1 MAKVLTAPTIAKMK
15 PRGNR
20 TREVPDARAP
30 GLYLQIYPSGKQ
42 SWALRYRRP
51 DGRPNKLVLG
61 TVNLIGDGKRDA
73 DPVIGGHLTLSAV
86 RRLAA
91 TLRHQIALGKDPAA
105 IHRAEKQAVALSA
118 ADTFAAAA
126 IDFINQYAKKKT
138 RHWKEQARLLGL
150 DANGDLE
157 LIEKGLASRW
167 RDKPLAEITDDD
179 LFRLIEEVRHRG
191 TPGLARKKSE
201 ASEPRARIMYATLS
215 KMFNWLLEKRRIK
228 ASPMANLKRP
238 APLPDRDR
246 VLTDGEI
253 IAFWRATDDM
263 PKPFAAVLKLLL
275 LTGCRREEVAG
286 MEVKELSGDGLVWT
300 IPSRRTKNRR
310 VHVVPLP
317 PLARAVI
324 ADAEQLPDC
333 AYIFSTNQRTPISGF
348 SKVKKR
354 LDSQMRERL
363 LTSSPRLV
371 NLVNN
376 TVLHP
381 TPWRL
386 HDLRRTAA
394 TGMAELGIQP
404 HIIELCLNHVSGHKG
419 GIAGVYNRS
428 ENMPQRRAA
437 LEQWAD
443 HIVGLVGDRQ
453 SGGEDERRVSVIQ
466 GGSQNAEQ

>member
-1 MAKVLTAPTIAKMK
+1 
-15 PRGNR
+15 
-20 TREVPDARAP
+20 
-30 GLYLQIYPSGKQ
+30 
-42 SWALRYRRP
+42 
-51 DGRPNKLVLG
+51 
-61 TVNLIGDGKRDA
+61 
-73 DPVIGGHLTLSAV
+73 
-86 RRLAA
+86 
-91 TLRHQIALGKDPAA
+91 
-105 IHRAEKQAVALSA
+105 
-118 ADTFAAAA
+118 
-126 IDFINQYAKKKT
+126 
-138 RHWKEQARLLGL
+138 
-150 DANGDLE
+150 
-157 LIEKGLASRW
+157 
-167 RDKPLAEITDDD
+167 
-179 LFRLIEEVRHRG
+179 
-191 TPGLARKKSE
+191 
-201 ASEPRARIMYATLS
+201 MYATLS

-371 NLVNN
+371 NSCEQHGTSSD
-376 TVLHP
+376 TVATSRSAAHGRDRNGRAWYSTTHHRALPEPRQRTQGRHRR
-381 TPWRL
+381 RL
-386 HDLRRTAA
+386 QSVGKHAA
-394 TGMAELGIQP
+394 EA
-404 HIIELCLNHVSGHKG
+404 
-419 GIAGVYNRS
+419 RS
-428 ENMPQRRAA
+428 PGT
-437 LEQWAD
+437 
-443 HIVGLVGDRQ
+443 V
-453 SGGEDERRVSVIQ
+453 
-466 GGSQNAEQ
+466 GGSHRWLGRRSTKRRGG